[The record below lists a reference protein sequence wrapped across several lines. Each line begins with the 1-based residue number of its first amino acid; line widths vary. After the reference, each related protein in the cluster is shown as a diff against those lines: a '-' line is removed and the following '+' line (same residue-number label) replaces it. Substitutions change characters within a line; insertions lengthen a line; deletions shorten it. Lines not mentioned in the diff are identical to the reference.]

1 MPFSLFGRKK
11 SKQTPPA
18 DTVAPAPPATPGAVT
33 RAGTGSAV
41 SLDKVQRA
49 APGLV
54 SLYKAAGVSLEKNR
68 LAGVRAAVYL
78 VLDRS
83 GSMAPFYKNGS
94 VQALAERVLAAA
106 AHFDDDGSV
115 PVVFFDTKAYPAE
128 DISLDNYKGRV
139 AAMHKKHGHMG
150 TTDYVSAMDAV
161 IAHYRS
167 CGATDPAFVIFQT
180 DGAPN
185 NAKAAE
191 KAVCKAAGLPIFWQF
206 IGFGRDE
213 FRFLHRL
220 DDLPAP
226 KFRVV
231 DNAGFFEAGADP
243 RRMPDGELFDN
254 LMNEFPEWLQTAR
267 AAGVLR

>member
-11 SKQTPPA
+11 SKPAPSPA
-18 DTVAPAPPATPGAVT
+18 DPPTVGATPSATVRSGS
-33 RAGTGSAV
+33 GSAV
-41 SLDKVQRA
+41 SLDKIERS

-94 VQALAERVLAAA
+94 VQALADRVLAAA
-106 AHFDDDGSV
+106 AHFDDDGTV
-115 PVVFFDTKAYPAE
+115 PVIFFDTKAYAAE
-128 DISLDNYKGRV
+128 EISLDNYGGRI
-139 AAMHKKHGHMG
+139 AALHKKLGHMG
-150 TTDYVSAMDAV
+150 TTDYVSAMEAV

-191 KAVCKAAGLPIFWQF
+191 KTLCKAAELPIFWQF

-243 RRMPDGELFDN
+243 RRMPDATLYDN
-254 LMNEFPEWLQTAR
+254 LMNEFPEWLQTAKS
-267 AAGVLR
+267 AGVLN

>member
-11 SKQTPPA
+11 SKP
-18 DTVAPAPPATPGAVT
+18 APAPAAPPPVGATPSATVRSGS
-33 RAGTGSAV
+33 GSAV
-41 SLDKVQRA
+41 SLDKIERS

-94 VQALAERVLAAA
+94 VQALADRVLAAA
-106 AHFDDDGSV
+106 AHFDDDGTV
-115 PVVFFDTKAYPAE
+115 PVIFFDTKAYAAE
-128 DISLDNYKGRV
+128 EISLDNYGGRI
-139 AAMHKKHGHMG
+139 AALHKKLGHMG
-150 TTDYVSAMDAV
+150 TTDYVSAMEAV

-191 KAVCKAAGLPIFWQF
+191 KALCKAAELPIFWQF

-226 KFRVV
+226 KYRVV

-243 RRMPDGELFDN
+243 RRMPDATLYDN
-254 LMNEFPEWLQTAR
+254 LMNEFPEWLQTAKS
-267 AAGVLR
+267 AGVLR

>member
-11 SKQTPPA
+11 SKPTPSA
-18 DTVAPAPPATPGAVT
+18 APAAGAAPSATVRSGS
-33 RAGTGSAV
+33 GSAV
-41 SLDKVQRA
+41 SLDKIERS

-94 VQALAERVLAAA
+94 VQALADRVLAAA
-106 AHFDDDGSV
+106 AHFDDDGTV
-115 PVVFFDTKAYPAE
+115 PVIFFDTKAYRAE
-128 DISLDNYKGRV
+128 EISLDNYGGRI
-139 AAMHKKHGHMG
+139 AALHKKLGHMG
-150 TTDYVSAMDAV
+150 TTDYVSAMEAV

-191 KAVCKAAGLPIFWQF
+191 KTLCKAAELPIFWQF

-226 KFRVV
+226 KYRVV

-243 RRMPDGELFDN
+243 RRMRDGDLFDN
-254 LMNEFPEWLQTAR
+254 LMNEFPEWLQTAK

>member
-11 SKQTPPA
+11 SKPTPPA
-18 DTVAPAPPATPGAVT
+18 DTAPPAAPAASVRG
-33 RAGTGSAV
+33 GTGSAV
-41 SLDKVQRA
+41 SLDKVRQA

-106 AHFDDDGSV
+106 AHFDDDGTV
-115 PVVFFDTKAYPAE
+115 PVIFFDTKAYSAE
-128 DISLDNYKGRV
+128 EISLDNYKGRV
-139 AAMHKKHGHMG
+139 AALHKKLGHMG

-161 IAHYRS
+161 IAHYRA

-206 IGFGRDE
+206 IGFGSDE

-254 LMNEFPEWLQTAR
+254 LMNEFPEWLQSAR

>member
-11 SKQTPPA
+11 SKPA
-18 DTVAPAPPATPGAVT
+18 APPAAAAPPAPATPSATVRSGS
-33 RAGTGSAV
+33 GSAV
-41 SLDKVQRA
+41 SLDKVQRS

-83 GSMAPFYKNGS
+83 GSMRPFYKNGS

-106 AHFDDDGSV
+106 AHFDDDGTV
-115 PVVFFDTKAYPAE
+115 PVIFFDTKAYEPAE
-128 DISLDNYKGRV
+128 ISLDNYKGRV
-139 AAMHKKHGHMG
+139 AELHKQHGHMG

-243 RRMPDGELFDN
+243 RRMADDVLFDN

>member
-11 SKQTPPA
+11 SNPASSTAAAPPA
-18 DTVAPAPPATPGAVT
+18 AAPPATVRSGS
-33 RAGTGSAV
+33 GSAV
-41 SLDKVQRA
+41 SLAKIERS

-94 VQALAERVLAAA
+94 VQALADRVLAAA

-115 PVVFFDTKAYPAE
+115 PVIFFDTKAHEAE
-128 DISLDNYKGRV
+128 EISLDNYGGRI
-139 AAMHKKHGHMG
+139 AALHKKLGHMG
-150 TTDYVSAMDAV
+150 TTDYVSAMEAV

-191 KAVCKAAGLPIFWQF
+191 KAICQAAGLPIFWQF

-226 KFRVV
+226 KYRVV

-243 RRMPDGELFDN
+243 RRMPDAELFDN
-254 LMNEFPEWLQTAR
+254 LMNEFPEWLQTAK